1 MLIYLNLRRSGFLG
15 VAVLF
20 LTALSSLDLRGQ
32 TILSGTYSGGPG
44 SIAGDVSINPS
55 GTATFTSGTT
65 FTGANATLGNYS
77 TLNWNQN
84 ATLAGKT
91 VTFGSAGNYAYL
103 VVGAGNTLTLDSATT
118 LTGDL
123 YLYNGNNGGTILNQG
138 TINQTSG
145 TGYIYAP
152 TLTNSGAITGSGGST
167 LNLGYYATDATT
179 NAVGGTITA
188 TGTSS
193 TINLTNII
201 NLGTLNALL
210 NGTLNF
216 SGANNTTANLG
227 SVSLASGG
235 RALLGGILNNTSA
248 TLNAPTGGSFQL
260 YGGTIN
266 NGTIASGALTF
277 TGSGGTLS
285 NVSYTGDL
293 TLPASGAVTFTNG
306 TVFTGANAT
315 LGNYASF
322 YWNQNGTLVGKTVT
336 FGSAGNYAYLNLGT
350 NNSLTLDSATTF
362 TGDIYLYNGNNGGTI
377 INQGTINHTSG
388 TGYIYAPTFTNS
400 GTITGSGGSSLYLG
414 YYGTDAT
421 TNASGG
427 TITATGAGS
436 YVYLTNIVN
445 LGTLS
450 AQLGGV
456 LNFTGASNTPA
467 NLGSVSLA
475 SGGRALLGGTFNN
488 ASTTINAPSGGVF
501 ELFGG
506 TINKGTIAAGAL
518 SFTGSGGT
526 LSGVTYTGDLVLP
539 ASSALTFT
547 NNAGNTTFT
556 GSNLTLGNYSS
567 LNWNQN
573 GTLAGKTIT
582 FGLPGGYASLIIGT
596 NNSLTFDSATT
607 LSGDIY
613 LYNSNNGG
621 TIINQG
627 TITNNGSTGYIYAP
641 TITNS
646 GSITASAGSS
656 LYVSYYA
663 TDVLTNA
670 VGGTITATGTSSVVY
685 LQNIINLGTLY
696 AQLNGALNFTGTGNT
711 TANLGSVLLSGG
723 GRALLSGTIDNTS
736 ASFTAPGGGVYELYG
751 GTINNGAIATG
762 ALNFTTSGGS
772 LSNVSYTGDFAL
784 PANTSV
790 TFKNGTLFTGSNATL
805 GNYSTL
811 NWNQNGTL
819 AGKTITFGTG
829 ANYAYLNVGTNNSLT
844 LDSATTLNG
853 DIYVYNGNN
862 GGTIINQG
870 TINHSA
876 GTGYVYAPTF
886 TNSGA
891 VTASGGSSLYL
902 GYYGTD
908 ATTNA
913 SGGTITATGAG
924 TYIYLTNIVNLGTL
938 YAQLNGVLN
947 FSGASNTPAN
957 LGNVSLATG
966 GRALLSGTFNN
977 TSTTI
982 NAPSGGGYELY
993 GGTINN
999 GTIAAGALTFTGSGG
1014 TLSNVSYAGNLTLPA
1029 SSSVT
1034 FTNGTL
1040 FTGANAILGNYSTLN
1055 WNQDGT
1061 LIGKTLTFG
1070 SAGNYAYLNIGTG
1083 RTLTLDSATTLNG
1096 DIYVYNGNNGGTIL
1110 NQGTIN
1116 HNSGTGYIY
1125 APTFT
1130 NTGSITA
1137 NTGSTLYLGYYGT
1150 DVTTNA
1156 AGGTITATGTS
1167 AYAYLTNIHNLG
1179 TITAQLNGSL
1189 YFQGAANTTSQLG
1202 NVTLASG
1209 GHALLYGTF
1218 DNTSATLSAPSG
1230 GLYELYTGTINNG
1243 TIASGAL
1250 AFTSAGGT
1258 LSNVI
1263 YNGDFTL
1270 PAGAAVTFT
1279 NGTSFTGANG
1289 TLGSNST
1296 FYWNQNSTLAGKTIT
1311 SGSAGNYAN
1320 LAIGTNNTLTLDSAT
1335 TLNGTM
1341 YLSGNSGA
1349 TLVNQG
1355 TINQTSGTGYLYVPT
1370 FTNAGVLNS
1379 QSGFL
1384 YISGALT
1391 NTAGGTVTGPGGFSG
1406 NIAFAGGTLAPGLT
1420 LGNLTFANGSFAV
1433 TGPTAL
1439 NVDLG
1444 GAVSDQVIFQNPT
1457 GAVNL
1462 GASLLTLNLN
1472 LVSAP
1477 TLNTTFDLLHIASG
1491 GSGFSGTFVGLP
1503 STGDTIVASYAATP
1517 YTFYVNYLPNDI
1529 TLVYGVP
1536 EPSTWALL
1544 GAGLSLLAFRRRR
1557 GRHG

>member
-1 MLIYLNLRRSGFLG
+1 MPAYLNLRRTGLLG
-15 VAVLF
+15 LTLVF
-20 LTALSSLDLRGQ
+20 LTALSGLELRGQ

-44 SIAGDVSINPS
+44 SIGGDVSINPS

-77 TLNWNQN
+77 TFNWNQN

-91 VTFGSAGNYAYL
+91 VTFGSASNYAYL

-152 TLTNSGAITGSGGST
+152 TFTNSGALTVSGGAGLT
-167 LNLGYYATDATT
+167 LGYYATDATT
-179 NAVGGTITA
+179 NAAGGTITA
-188 TGTSS
+188 TGTGSN
-193 TINLTNII
+193 IYLTNIV
-201 NLGTLNALL
+201 NLGTLSALL

-216 SGANNTTANLG
+216 SGTTNTTANLG

-235 RALLGGILNNTSA
+235 RAMLSGTLNNTSA

-260 YGGTIN
+260 FGGTLN
-266 NGTIASGALTF
+266 NGTIATGALTF

-285 NVSYTGDL
+285 NVSFTGDL
-293 TLPASGAVTFTNG
+293 TLPASAAVTFTNG
-306 TVFTGANAT
+306 TGFTGANAT
-315 LGNYASF
+315 LGNYSTLN
-322 YWNQNGTLVGKTVT
+322 WNQNGTLAGKTFT

-362 TGDIYLYNGNNGGTI
+362 NGDIYLYNGNNGGTI
-377 INQGTINHTSG
+377 LNQGSINQTSG
-388 TGYIYAPTFTNS
+388 TGYIYAPTLTNS
-400 GTITGSGGSSLYLG
+400 GAITGSGGSSLYLG
-414 YYGTDAT
+414 YYATDAT
-421 TNASGG
+421 TNAAGG
-427 TITATGAGS
+427 TITATGTGS
-436 YVYLTNIVN
+436 NIYLTNIVN
-445 LGTLS
+445 LGTLY
-450 AQLGGV
+450 AQLSGV
-456 LNFTGASNTPA
+456 LNFLGTSNTPA
-467 NLGSVSLA
+467 NLGNVSL
-475 SGGRALLGGTFNN
+475 SGGGRALLSGTFNN
-488 ASTTINAPSGGVF
+488 TSTTINAPSGGAF

-506 TINKGTIAAGAL
+506 TINNGTIAAGAL

-526 LSGVTYTGDLVLP
+526 LSNASYTGGLTLP
-539 ASSALTFT
+539 ASTSVTFT
-547 NNAGNTTFT
+547 NGTLFT
-556 GSNLTLGNYSS
+556 GATATLGNYST

-573 GTLAGKTIT
+573 GTLVGKTFT
-582 FGLPGGYASLIIGT
+582 FGTGANYAYINVGT
-596 NNSLTFDSATT
+596 NNSLTLDSATT
-607 LSGDIY
+607 LNGDIY
-613 LYNSNNGG
+613 LYNGNNGG
-621 TIINQG
+621 TILNQGAINQNAGTGYLYAPTFTNSG
-627 TITNNGSTGYIYAP
+627 TITAN
-641 TITNS
+641 
-646 GSITASAGSS
+646 AGTS
-656 LYVSYYA
+656 LYVGYYD
-663 TDVLTNA
+663 TDLVTNA
-670 VGGTITATGTSSVVY
+670 AGGTITATGASTYVY
-685 LQNIINLGTLY
+685 LTNIVNLGTLY
-696 AQLNGALNFTGTGNT
+696 AQLNGVLNFQGTSNT
-711 TANLGSVLLSGG
+711 PANLGSVSLSGG
-723 GRALLSGTIDNTS
+723 GRALLSGTFNNTS
-736 ASFTAPGGGVYELYG
+736 TTINAPSGGVYELYG
-751 GTINNGAIATG
+751 GTINNGTIAAG
-762 ALNFTTSGGS
+762 ALSFTGSGGS
-772 LSNVSYTGDFAL
+772 LSNVSYTGDLTL
-784 PANTSV
+784 PASTTV

-819 AGKTITFGTG
+819 AGKTFTFGTG
-829 ANYAYLNVGTNNSLT
+829 ANYAYINVGANNSLT
-844 LDSATTLNG
+844 LGSATTLNG
-853 DIYVYNGNN
+853 DIYVSNGNN
-862 GGTIINQG
+862 GGTILNQG
-870 TINHSA
+870 TINHTA

-891 VTASGGSSLYL
+891 ITASGASSLYL

-908 ATTNA
+908 STTNA
-913 SGGTITATGAG
+913 VGGTITATGAS
-924 TYIYLTNIVNLGTL
+924 TYVYLTNIVNLGTL
-938 YAQLNGVLN
+938 YAQLNGVLI
-947 FSGASNTPAN
+947 FQGASNTPAN
-957 LGNVSLATG
+957 LGSVSLASG
-966 GRALLSGTFNN
+966 GRAWLNGTFNN

-982 NAPSGGGYELY
+982 NAPSGGVYELY

-999 GTIAAGALTFTGSGG
+999 GTVAAGALTFTGSGG
-1014 TLSNVSYAGNLTLPA
+1014 TLSNVSYTGDLTLPA
-1029 SSSVT
+1029 STSVT

-1040 FTGANAILGNYSTLN
+1040 FTGANANLGNYSSLT
-1055 WNQDGT
+1055 WNQNGT
-1061 LIGKTLTFG
+1061 LAGKSLTFG
-1070 SAGNYAYLNIGTG
+1070 SAGNYAYLNVGTG
-1083 RTLTLDSATTLNG
+1083 QTLTLDSATTLSG
-1096 DIYVYNGNNGGTIL
+1096 DIYVYNSNSGGTIL
-1110 NQGTIN
+1110 NQGVIN
-1116 HNSGTGYIY
+1116 HNSGTGYLY
-1125 APTFT
+1125 APIFT
-1130 NTGSITA
+1130 NSGSITA
-1137 NTGSTLYLGYYGT
+1137 NSGTSLYVGYYGT

-1156 AGGTITATGTS
+1156 AGGTITATGTG
-1167 AYAYLTNIHNLG
+1167 ANAYLQNIHNLG
-1179 TITAQLNGSL
+1179 TISAQLNGAL
-1189 YFQGAANTTSQLG
+1189 YFQGSANTTAQLG

-1209 GHALLYGTF
+1209 GRALLYGTL
-1218 DNTSATLSAPSG
+1218 DNTSATLNAPTG
-1230 GLYELYTGTINNG
+1230 GLYELYAGTINNG

-1250 AFTSAGGT
+1250 SFTGSGGT

-1270 PAGAAVTFT
+1270 PAGAAVTFS

-1289 TLGSNST
+1289 TLGNYST
-1296 FYWNQNSTLAGKTIT
+1296 YYWYQNGTLAGKTIT
-1311 SGSAGNYAN
+1311 SGSAGNYSN

-1335 TLNGTM
+1335 TLNGTL

-1349 TLVNQG
+1349 TLINQG

-1370 FTNAGVLNS
+1370 FTNAGILNS

-1406 NIAFAGGTLAPGLT
+1406 NITFAGGTLAPGLT

-1477 TLNTTFDLLHIASG
+1477 TLNTTFDLLHISSG
-1491 GSGFSGTFVGLP
+1491 GAGFSGTFVGLP
-1503 STGDTIVASYAATP
+1503 LTGDTIVASYAATP
-1517 YTFYVNYLPNDI
+1517 YTFYINYLPNDI